1 MLFLNKAKQRLFDFC
16 LTFENALI
24 TNKNM
29 KPIKI
34 LLVEDNLAD
43 TVLIQ
48 ESLLESKLKLDIDVV
63 TDGEQATDYLY
74 EKLEHREKKLPDLI
88 ILDLN
93 MPRKDGREVL
103 KEIKAH
109 EELCLVPV
117 LVMTT
122 SENEEDIKFA
132 YKHHANSYI
141 SKPVDMNEFTRII
154 SSINDFWLTIVKLPN
169 A

>member
-1 MLFLNKAKQRLFDFC
+1 
-16 LTFENALI
+16 
-24 TNKNM
+24 M
-29 KPIKI
+29 KPIQI

-48 ESLLESKLKLDIDVV
+48 ESLLDSKLNLNIDTVI
-63 TDGEQATDYLY
+63 DGEKATDYLY
-74 EKLEHREKKLPDLI
+74 EKLENKEEKLPDLI

-109 EELCLVPV
+109 EELCLIPV

-122 SENEEDIKFA
+122 SENDEDVKFA
-132 YKHHANSYI
+132 YRHHANSYI
-141 SKPVDMNEFTRII
+141 SKPVDIEEFTKIVA
-154 SSINDFWLTIVKLPN
+154 SINDFWLTIVKLPSK
-169 A
+169 

>member
-1 MLFLNKAKQRLFDFC
+1 
-16 LTFENALI
+16 
-24 TNKNM
+24 M
-29 KPIKI
+29 KPIKL

-48 ESLLESKLKLDIDVV
+48 ESLLESKLQLDIDVV
-63 TDGEQATDYLY
+63 TDGEKATDYLY
-74 EKLEHREKKLPDLI
+74 QKLENKDEKLPDLI

-103 KEIKAH
+103 KEIKGH
-109 EELCLVPV
+109 QELCLIPV

-132 YKHHANSYI
+132 YRNHANSYI
-141 SKPVDMNEFTRII
+141 SKPVDMNEFTKII
-154 SSINDFWLTIVKLPN
+154 TSINNFWLTVVKLPSSQQN
-169 A
+169 Q

>member
-1 MLFLNKAKQRLFDFC
+1 
-16 LTFENALI
+16 
-24 TNKNM
+24 M

-48 ESLLESKLKLDIDVV
+48 ESLLESKLNLDIDTVI
-63 TDGEQATDYLY
+63 DGEKAMDYLH
-74 EKLEHREKKLPDLI
+74 ENLNNDKERLPDLI

-103 KEIKAH
+103 KEIKEH
-109 EELCLVPV
+109 EELRLIPV
-117 LVMTT
+117 VIMTT
-122 SENEEDIKFA
+122 SENEEDVKFA
-132 YKHHANSYI
+132 YKNHANSYI
-141 SKPVDMNEFTRII
+141 SKPVDMEQFTKIV

-169 A
+169 S

>member
-1 MLFLNKAKQRLFDFC
+1 
-16 LTFENALI
+16 
-24 TNKNM
+24 M

-48 ESLLESKLKLDIDVV
+48 ESLLESKLNLNIDTVI
-63 TDGEQATDYLY
+63 DGEKAMEYLY
-74 EKLEHREKKLPDLI
+74 KDLENDRQRLPDLI

-103 KEIKAH
+103 KEIKEH
-109 EELCLVPV
+109 QELCVIPV
-117 LVMTT
+117 VIMTT
-122 SENEEDIKFA
+122 SENEEDVKFA
-132 YKHHANSYI
+132 YRHHANSYI
-141 SKPVDMNEFTRII
+141 SKPVDMEQFTKIV

-169 A
+169 S

>member
-1 MLFLNKAKQRLFDFC
+1 
-16 LTFENALI
+16 
-24 TNKNM
+24 M

-48 ESLLESKLKLDIDVV
+48 ESLLESKLNLDIDAVI
-63 TDGEQATDYLY
+63 DGEKAMEYLY
-74 EKLEHREKKLPDLI
+74 EKLESDKTNLPDLI

-103 KEIKAH
+103 VEVKGH
-109 EELCLVPV
+109 EQLCLIPV
-117 LVMTT
+117 VIMTT
-122 SENEEDIKFA
+122 SENEEDVKFA

-141 SKPVDMNEFTRII
+141 SKPVDMDEFTKIV
-154 SSINDFWLTIVKLPN
+154 SSINDFWLTIVRLPKI
-169 A
+169 

>member
-1 MLFLNKAKQRLFDFC
+1 
-16 LTFENALI
+16 
-24 TNKNM
+24 M

-48 ESLLESKLKLDIDVV
+48 ESLLESKLNLDID
-63 TDGEQATDYLY
+63 TAIDGEKAMEYLY
-74 EKLEHREKKLPDLI
+74 ENLNNDKKRLPDLV

-103 KEIKAH
+103 KEIKEH
-109 EELCLVPV
+109 EELRVIPV
-117 LVMTT
+117 VIMTT
-122 SENEEDIKFA
+122 SENEEDVKFA

-141 SKPVDMNEFTRII
+141 SKPVNMDEFTKIV
-154 SSINDFWLTIVKLPN
+154 SSINNFWLTIVKLPN
-169 A
+169 S

>member
-1 MLFLNKAKQRLFDFC
+1 
-16 LTFENALI
+16 
-24 TNKNM
+24 M

-48 ESLLESKLKLDIDVV
+48 ESLLESKLNLDIDTVI
-63 TDGEQATDYLY
+63 DGEKAMRYIY
-74 EKLEHREKKLPDLI
+74 ELLENDKQKLPDLI

-103 KEIKAH
+103 KEIKEH
-109 EELCLVPV
+109 KDLCMIPV
-117 LVMTT
+117 VIMTT
-122 SENEEDIKFA
+122 SENEEDVKFA

-141 SKPVDMNEFTRII
+141 RKPVDMYEFTKII
-154 SSINDFWLTIVKLPN
+154 SSINNFWLTIVKLPTF
-169 A
+169 